1 MTDDATA
8 RASRDNPP
16 IPVSPRQSPQGL
28 TTLMVDKAGVEI
40 GLTPRATGSHVVT
53 LDGAGATADV
63 AGAARAHLVRSLNP
77 FESR

>member
-8 RASRDNPP
+8 RTSRDNPL

-40 GLTPRATGSHVVT
+40 GPTPRATGSHVIGSHVIT
-53 LDGAGATADV
+53 LDGAGATALFDV
-63 AGAARAHLVRSLNP
+63 LWRCLP
-77 FESR
+77 

>member
-40 GLTPRATGSHVVT
+40 GLTPRATGSHVIT
-53 LDGAGATADV
+53 LDGADNRAFV
-63 AGAARAHLVRSLNP
+63 VLRAHLVRALNP